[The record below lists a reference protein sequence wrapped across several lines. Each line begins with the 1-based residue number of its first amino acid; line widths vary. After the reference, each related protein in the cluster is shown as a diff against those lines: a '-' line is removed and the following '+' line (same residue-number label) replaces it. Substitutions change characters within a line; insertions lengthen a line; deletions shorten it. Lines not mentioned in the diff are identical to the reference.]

1 MMEPRVFVLDEPSS
15 NLDADSVLELRAVIA
30 YMKSLGK
37 TVVLSEHRLYYL
49 HGLADRYVYMRGG
62 RITGDYTAAEFDAI
76 SDDARREMGLRASK
90 LDMLSLRGG
99 VESTGETAMLK
110 NFRFAYRNAPETLH
124 IDSRA
129 IPYGGIT
136 GIIGHNGAG
145 KSTFS
150 RCFCCLEKRC
160 GTVEANGKTYS
171 PKDRLNG
178 CYMVM
183 QDVGHQLFTES
194 VLDEVLISMPEEDET
209 TADEILARLDLT
221 ALRARHPASLSG
233 GQKQRLAIASSIA
246 VGRAV
251 VFLDE
256 PTSGLDYRHMLQV
269 AQLLRLLRAEGK
281 TVYVITHDPELICEC
296 CTDIIHMESGDVA
309 GCYPLDARGLEKI
322 RGFFRIDGAEK
333 A

>member
-1 MMEPRVFVLDEPSS
+1 MMEPCVFVLDEPSS

-49 HGLADRYVYMRGG
+49 HGIADRYVYMRGG

-124 IDSRA
+124 IDSCA

-150 RCFCCLEKRC
+150 RCFCGLEKRC
-160 GTVEANGKTYS
+160 GTVEANGKTYI
-171 PKDRLNG
+171 
-178 CYMVM
+178 
-183 QDVGHQLFTES
+183 Q
-194 VLDEVLISMPEEDET
+194 PE
-209 TADEILARLDLT
+209 
-221 ALRARHPASLSG
+221 
-233 GQKQRLAIASSIA
+233 GQA
-246 VGRAV
+246 
-251 VFLDE
+251 E
-256 PTSGLDYRHMLQV
+256 
-269 AQLLRLLRAEGK
+269 RLLYGHAGRRAPALHRK
-281 TVYVITHDPELICEC
+281 R
-296 CTDIIHMESGDVA
+296 A
-309 GCYPLDARGLEKI
+309 
-322 RGFFRIDGAEK
+322 
-333 A
+333 

>member
-1 MMEPRVFVLDEPSS
+1 MEPRVFVLDEPSS

-49 HGLADRYVYMRGG
+49 HGLAGRYVYMRGG
-62 RITGDYTAAEFDAI
+62 RITGDYTA
-76 SDDARREMGLRASK
+76 
-90 LDMLSLRGG
+90 
-99 VESTGETAMLK
+99 
-110 NFRFAYRNAPETLH
+110 
-124 IDSRA
+124 
-129 IPYGGIT
+129 
-136 GIIGHNGAG
+136 
-145 KSTFS
+145 
-150 RCFCCLEKRC
+150 
-160 GTVEANGKTYS
+160 
-171 PKDRLNG
+171 
-178 CYMVM
+178 
-183 QDVGHQLFTES
+183 
-194 VLDEVLISMPEEDET
+194 
-209 TADEILARLDLT
+209 ADEILARLDLT

-233 GQKQRLAIASSIA
+233 GQKQRLAIASAIA
-246 VGRAV
+246 AGRAV